1 MQRLSII
8 SFFLLP
14 FYIPKEVFRMPVF
27 KYEALDAQGVA
38 IKDEIEAL
46 SQKEAVS
53 KIRNMGYFPTKV
65 HARGEAKKP
74 TAKAAIRPTK
84 RRGAGGKV
92 KVKYITQFARQL
104 STLQDAGL
112 PILRSLR
119 ILQEQQ
125 KSGTF
130 KRVIGYVGDDIEGGS
145 TLSEAMG
152 RFPRAFDR
160 LFVNMVAAGET
171 GGVLDL
177 ILARVA
183 DFMEK
188 AQKLKARVKS
198 AMVYP
203 IVVLTAAF
211 TILLLLMW
219 KVIPQF
225 EIVLK
230 EMTEG
235 AQLPAITRGVLAVA
249 NWVGKQYGWAILL
262 AVPVAIIFLLR
273 LVRQFQFGRFVLDTI
288 KLKIPVLGQL
298 SSKVA
303 VTRWTRTLGTL
314 ISAGV
319 PILDAINV
327 TRETSG
333 NEVFANML
341 GNVHNSIRQGD
352 TFAGPLRQSKTVDL
366 IVSNM
371 VAVGEETGDLDKMLL
386 KVADNYDEQVDV
398 LVSSLMSLLEPIM
411 IICLGLIVLT
421 IVLSIFLPM
430 ITIITK
436 LNV

>member
-1 MQRLSII
+1 MS
-8 SFFLLP
+8 
-14 FYIPKEVFRMPVF
+14 VFQ
-27 KYEALDAQGVA
+27 YTALDAQGVE

-46 SQKEAVS
+46 SQKEAIS

-65 HARGEAKKP
+65 TVGGAGKKAG
-74 TAKAAIRPTK
+74 AKAAAKPKK

-119 ILQEQQ
+119 ILEEQQ

-130 KRVIGYVGDDIEGGS
+130 KRIIGYVADDIEGGS
-145 TLSEAMG
+145 TLSEALG
-152 RFPRAFDR
+152 KYPRAFDR
-160 LFVNMVAAGET
+160 LLVSMVAAGET

-188 AQKLKARVKS
+188 AQKLKSRVKG
-198 AMVYP
+198 AMIYP

-211 TILLLLMW
+211 LILLGLMLF
-219 KVIPQF
+219 VVPSF
-225 EIVLK
+225 ESALTEMTDGGQLPRITRIVL
-230 EMTEG
+230 
-235 AQLPAITRGVLAVA
+235 AISGWIAL
-249 NWVGKQYGWAILL
+249 QYGWAILIG
-262 AVPVAIIFLLR
+262 VPFAIVFFLR
-273 LVRQFQFGRFVLDTI
+273 FVRRFWIGRFILDTI
-288 KLKIPVLGQL
+288 KLKVPVVGQL
-298 SSKVA
+298 TNKVS

-327 TRETSG
+327 TRETAG
-333 NEVFANML
+333 NEVFAKML

-352 TFAGPLRQSKTVDL
+352 TFAGPLKQSKTVDA
-366 IVSNM
+366 IVCNM
-371 VAVGEETGDLDKMLL
+371 VAVGEETGDLDKMLM
-386 KVADNYDEQVDV
+386 KVAENFDEQVDV
-398 LVSSLMSLLEPIM
+398 LVGSLMSMLEPIM
-411 IICLGLIVLT
+411 IVVLGTMVMT
-421 IVLSIFLPM
+421 IVLAIFAPM
-430 ITIITK
+430 IQIITN
-436 LNV
+436 LSASA

>member
-1 MQRLSII
+1 
-8 SFFLLP
+8 
-14 FYIPKEVFRMPVF
+14 MPIF
-27 KYEALDAQGVA
+27 QYSALDSQGVE
-38 IKDEIEAL
+38 IKDEVEAL
-46 SQKEAVS
+46 SQKEAIS

-65 HARGEAKKP
+65 NVRGAKRAGP
-74 TAKAAIRPTK
+74 KAAAPKK

-92 KVKYITQFARQL
+92 KVKSITQFARQL

-119 ILQEQQ
+119 ILEEQQ
-125 KSGTF
+125 RSGNF
-130 KRVIGYVGDDIEGGS
+130 KRVIGYVADDIEGGS

-152 RFPRAFDR
+152 RHPKAFDR
-160 LFVNMVAAGET
+160 LLVSMVAAGEA

-177 ILARVA
+177 ILSRVA

-198 AMVYP
+198 AMIYP
-203 IVVLTAAF
+203 AVVLTAAF
-211 TILLLLMW
+211 LILLGLMLF
-219 KVIPQF
+219 VVPQF
-225 EIVLK
+225 ESALT

-235 AQLPAITRGVLAVA
+235 KSLPKITQVVLAVSGWIA
-249 NWVGKQYGWAILL
+249 FHYGWAVLL
-262 AVPVAIIFLLR
+262 GVPFATVFTL
-273 LVRQFQFGRFVLDTI
+273 RFVRRFRVGRYILDSI
-288 KLKIPVLGQL
+288 KLRMPVVGQL
-298 SSKVA
+298 TSKVS

-327 TRETSG
+327 TRETAG
-333 NEVFANML
+333 NEVYAKML

-352 TFAGPLRQSKTVDL
+352 TFAAPLRQSKTVDL

-398 LVSSLMSLLEPIM
+398 LVAGLMSMLEPIM
-411 IICLGLIVLT
+411 IVCLGSMVMT
-421 IVLSIFLPM
+421 IVLAIFAPM
-430 ITIITK
+430 IQIITT
-436 LNV
+436 LSSSA

>member
-1 MQRLSII
+1 
-8 SFFLLP
+8 
-14 FYIPKEVFRMPVF
+14 MPVF
-27 KYEALDAQGVA
+27 KYEALDSQGVA
-38 IKDEIEAL
+38 IKNEIEAL

-65 HARGEAKKP
+65 HARGVAKK
-74 TAKAAIRPTK
+74 TAAKAAAKPKR
-84 RRGAGGKV
+84 RRGASGKV
-92 KVKYITQFARQL
+92 KVKYIAQFARQL

-119 ILQEQQ
+119 ILQDQQ
-125 KSGTF
+125 KAGTF
-130 KRVIGYVGDDIEGGS
+130 KKVIGYVGDDIEGGS

-152 RFPRAFDR
+152 RCPRAFDR

-177 ILARVA
+177 ILSRIA

-188 AQKLKARVKS
+188 AQKLKARVRS

-203 IVVLTAAF
+203 CVVLGAAF

-225 EIVLK
+225 ETVLT

-235 AQLPAITRGVLAVA
+235 ATLPKITQVVLAVA
-249 NWVGKQYGWAILL
+249 NWIATQYGWAFLL
-262 AVPVAIIFLLR
+262 ATPFVIIFLLR
-273 LVRQFQFGRFVLDTI
+273 LIKQFRPGRLVLDTV
-288 KLKIPVLGQL
+288 KLKLPVLGQL

-327 TRETSG
+327 TRETAG

-398 LVSSLMSLLEPIM
+398 LVASLMSLLEPVM
-411 IICLGLIVLT
+411 ILVLGAVVMV

-436 LNV
+436 LSV

>member
-1 MQRLSII
+1 
-8 SFFLLP
+8 
-14 FYIPKEVFRMPVF
+14 MPV
-27 KYEALDAQGVA
+27 YQYVALDSQGVE

-46 SQKEAVS
+46 SEKEAIS

-65 HARGEAKKP
+65 RSRA
-74 TAKAAIRPTK
+74 AKAAAEKAITRPQR
-84 RRGAGGKV
+84 RRGAGGRV
-92 KVKYITQFARQL
+92 KPKFVSQFARQL

-125 KSGTF
+125 RGGTF
-130 KRVIGYVGDDIEGGS
+130 KRVIGYVADDIEGGS
-145 TLSEAMG
+145 TLSEGMA
-152 RFPRAFDR
+152 RCPRAFNR

-188 AQKLKARVKS
+188 AQRLKSRVVG
-198 AMVYP
+198 AMIYP
-203 IVVLTAAF
+203 AVVLSAAF
-211 TILLLLMW
+211 TMLLLLMTF
-219 KVIPQF
+219 VIPNF
-225 EIVLK
+225 TAVLT
-230 EMTEG
+230 EMSSEG
-235 AQLPAITRGVLAVA
+235 AQLPKLTQVVLGISAWIAYGPEWSPSITIPFWGQTVRLGGWVVLVATPFIAIA
-249 NWVGKQYGWAILL
+249 
-262 AVPVAIIFLLR
+262 LLR
-273 LVRQFQFGRFVLDTI
+273 FAKRFRASRLVLDMI

-327 TRETSG
+327 TRETAG
-333 NEVFANML
+333 NEVFSNML
-341 GNVHNSIRQGD
+341 ANVHNSIRQGD

-366 IVSNM
+366 IISNM

-398 LVSSLMSLLEPIM
+398 MVGSLMHLLEPV
-411 IICLGLIVLT
+411 IIVVLGSVVLT

-430 ITIITK
+430 ISIISA
-436 LNV
+436 LSSAA